1 MCHMLNC
8 INEDVK
14 NTLHVYQITYYL
26 TEITKFIFETKHM
39 LMRIS
44 KLTAS

>member
-14 NTLHVYQITYYL
+14 NTLHVYQITYL
-26 TEITKFIFETKHM
+26 TEITRFIFEKKHM